1 MCLRKMKVVKIV
13 HLRLLQTL
21 KEETE
26 EMLRQKDTKLT
37 AVENRFNEQLEAQ
50 AKVISFKIKEIGW
63 LLNSLACLKHS
74 NVLEK
79 D

>member
-1 MCLRKMKVVKIV
+1 MKVVKIV
-13 HLRLLQTL
+13 LLRLLQTL

-50 AKVISFKIKEIGW
+50 AKVIGFKIKEIGW
-63 LLNSLACLKHS
+63 LLNSLACLKF
-74 NVLEK
+74 
-79 D
+79 

>member
-1 MCLRKMKVVKIV
+1 M
-13 HLRLLQTL
+13 LQ
-21 KEETE
+21 
-26 EMLRQKDTKLT
+26 QKD
-37 AVENRFNEQLEAQ
+37 VEFKDQLEAQ

-79 D
+79 DEKYYKFFFYAFTDF

>member
-1 MCLRKMKVVKIV
+1 M
-13 HLRLLQTL
+13 LQ
-21 KEETE
+21 
-26 EMLRQKDTKLT
+26 QKD
-37 AVENRFNEQLEAQ
+37 VEFKDQLEAQ

-79 D
+79 DEK